1 MDRLLLFVRSCY
13 LPAPGILH
21 LQPLGPGRD
30 EMSYSSHPYYL
41 IYSQNISIPQS
52 RRLKYNANREGLS
65 VMIPDGESREP
76 RISTYNAASGF
87 YVESVNSLANL
98 SRQ

>member
-1 MDRLLLFVRSCY
+1 MCANY

-21 LQPLGPGRD
+21 LQPLGLGRY

-41 IYSQNISIPQS
+41 IYSQNISLPQL
-52 RRLKYNANREGLS
+52 RRHKYNANREGLS

-76 RISTYNAASGF
+76 RISTYNAALGF
-87 YVESVNSLANL
+87 YVESVKSLANL
-98 SRQ
+98 SWQ

>member
-13 LPAPGILH
+13 LTAPGILH
-21 LQPLGPGRD
+21 LQPLCLGRD

-52 RRLKYNANREGLS
+52 RRIKYNANRESLS

-76 RISTYNAASGF
+76 GISTYNATSGF
-87 YVESVNSLANL
+87 YVESVKSLANL
-98 SRQ
+98 S